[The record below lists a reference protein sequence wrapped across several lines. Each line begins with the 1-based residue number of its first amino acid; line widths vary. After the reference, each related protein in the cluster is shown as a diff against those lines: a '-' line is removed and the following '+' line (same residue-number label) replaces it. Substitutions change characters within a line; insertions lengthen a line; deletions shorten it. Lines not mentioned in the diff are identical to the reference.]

1 MTGSW
6 AIRVP
11 ASSANI
17 GPGFDV
23 LGMALSLWALVGVD
37 AGQPLSDRAQPA
49 SDGHPATVAYR
60 ALGGTGKLWTVSPIP
75 AGRGLGFSG
84 AMRVGGA
91 AAAVIE
97 RDGFDGLGDAGAAQE
112 ILRCATELERHADNA
127 AASLFGGVVAASG
140 TEVARID
147 VGFSPD
153 IVVWVPEDQTN
164 STDRS
169 RSGLPSTVER
179 SDAVFNLG
187 RLAMLIAALGDGDLR
202 RLRSATE
209 DRLHQPTRF
218 ESLPGSRRAVEVALS
233 AGADAAW
240 LSGSGPSVATICAQG
255 QREAVSL
262 AWAEMGK
269 TDGFSGHVK
278 ELGIDSDGACV
289 VGDGESP
296 DR

>member
-23 LGMALSLWALVGVD
+23 MGMALSLWALVGVNE
-37 AGQPLSDRAQPA
+37 GQPLSDRAQIV
-49 SDGHPATVAYR
+49 DDHHPATVAYR
-60 ALGGTGKLWTVSPIP
+60 ALGGTGELWAVSPIP
-75 AGRGLGFSG
+75 AARGLGFSG

-97 RDGFDGLGDAGAAQE
+97 RDGFDGLGGDGAAQE
-112 ILRCATELERHADNA
+112 ILACAAELERHADNA
-127 AASLFGGVVAASG
+127 AASLYGGVVATSG
-140 TEVARID
+140 TEVARVE
-147 VGFSPD
+147 VGFSTD
-153 IVVWVPEDQTN
+153 IVVWVPDETTS

-169 RSGLPSTVER
+169 RAQLASTVDR
-179 SDAVFNLG
+179 ADAVFNLG
-187 RLAMLIAALGDGDLR
+187 KLALLITALETGDLR

-209 DRLHQPTRF
+209 DRLHQAPRL
-218 ESLPGSRRAVEVALS
+218 EALPGSKRAIEVALS

-255 QREAVSL
+255 QRPAVAQ
-262 AWAEMGK
+262 AWNEMAATHGY
-269 TDGFSGHVK
+269 TGHVK
-278 ELGIDSDGACV
+278 ELGIDTDGACV

>member
-1 MTGSW
+1 MTGPW

-11 ASSANI
+11 ASSANL
-17 GPGFDV
+17 GSGFDV
-23 LGMALSLWALVGVD
+23 VGMALSLWALVGVNV
-37 AGQPLSDRAQPA
+37 GQPLSDRAQIA
-49 SDGHPATVAYR
+49 NEHHPATVAYR
-60 ALGGTGKLWTVSPIP
+60 ALGGSGELWTVSPIP
-75 AGRGLGFSG
+75 AARGLGFSG

-97 RDGFDGLGDAGAAQE
+97 RDGFDGLGGDGAAQE
-112 ILRCATELERHADNA
+112 ILECAASLEQHADNA
-127 AASLFGGVVAASG
+127 AASLFGGVVATSG
-140 TEVARID
+140 TDVARVE
-147 VGFSPD
+147 VGFSTD
-153 IVVWVPEDQTN
+153 IVVWVPDEATN

-169 RSGLPSTVER
+169 RAQLSSTVDR
-179 SDAVFNLG
+179 TDAVFNLG
-187 RLAMLIAALGDGDLR
+187 KLALLITALANGDLG

-209 DRLHQPTRF
+209 DRLHQPQRLDA
-218 ESLPGSRRAVEVALS
+218 LPGSSRAIEVALS

-255 QREAVSL
+255 QRPAVAQ
-262 AWAEMGK
+262 AWSEMAA

-278 ELGIDSDGACV
+278 ELGIDFDGACV